1 VVALYGVLQ
10 GSELPHLTALH
21 SDTHPEATDEEMWE
35 LFRQAAEDDD
45 EVRGAVEKLHL
56 KTLRDY

>member
-1 VVALYGVLQ
+1 VVIKGEDVATSLLKQ
-10 GSELPHLTALH
+10 LLEE
-21 SDTHPEATDEEMWE
+21 HPEATDDEMWE
-35 LFRQAAEDDD
+35 LFRQAVEDDD